1 MQEETGGEE
10 RMWRWL
16 PHLGK
21 VPPRTLCLQGLKI
34 PFVSS
39 ESIRK
44 PGDRPTPFL
53 EACRLTPARYQCKH
67 LQYAH
72 RRAAAACPKQAERCQ
87 FHVKKK
93 KGPLAF
99 LFGNAGHR
107 TGSVRLSESIGLGT
121 RLRRLLLPLPPPPP
135 RLLDNAGTEQMC
147 ASSCSRDVRKVWPTH
162 SVS

>member
-10 RMWRWL
+10 RMWRRL

-67 LQYAH
+67 FQYAH

-93 KGPLAF
+93 KKK
-99 LFGNAGHR
+99 
-107 TGSVRLSESIGLGT
+107 
-121 RLRRLLLPLPPPPP
+121 
-135 RLLDNAGTEQMC
+135 
-147 ASSCSRDVRKVWPTH
+147 KVL
-162 SVS
+162 